1 MRFDELSEDSAR
13 ALLLRCLAAPAWA
26 EQVLSGRPYATKEQL
41 VSAADQA
48 ARELSDDDVEAALA
62 GHPRIG
68 DRAEEGH
75 NAAASAREQAGV
87 VSSTNTTDDQGRT
100 TAEQLAQQLA
110 EGNRAYEARFGQ
122 VFLIKA
128 AGRTGPE
135 ILGELRRR
143 LGNLPEVE
151 RGEMID
157 NLRQIAL
164 LRLEG
169 EV

>member
-1 MRFDELSEDSAR
+1 MRFDDLTEDSAR

-26 EQVLSGRPYATKEQL
+26 EQVLSGRPYGTHKQL
-41 VSAADQA
+41 LSAADRA
-48 ARELSDDDVEAALA
+48 ARELSDSDVEAALA

-68 DRAEEGH
+68 ERAGAAH
-75 NAAASAREQAGV
+75 NAAASAGEQSGV
-87 VSSTNTTDDQGRT
+87 DARDVEV
-100 TAEQLAQQLA
+100 AEQLAD
-110 EGNRAYEARFGQ
+110 GNREYEARFGQ
-122 VFLIKA
+122 MFLIKA

-143 LGNLPEVE
+143 LDNPPEVE
-151 RGEMID
+151 HEEMLD

-164 LRLEG
+164 LRLEC